1 MNTTHFPPLKKTLLQ
16 LLGPSIIFV
25 AISLNGGELLL
36 WPNLAANFSLKILW
50 AIPIVLALQ
59 FFVNIEI
66 ERYSL
71 VTGKST
77 EENLVGNVRWLAAL
91 FAFSVIISLVWPA
104 WMSTAGN
111 IITELIFSSETEETR
126 RNIGLIITIALLLLT
141 ITVFRSKKSYKII
154 ETISRYGLIVAL
166 SIIVLTVILNF
177 DATIFLEGLSGL
189 FAWGFI
195 PKDLP
200 RFDFLAA
207 LAYGGVAGVLNLAQ
221 SEWVIDKK
229 YGAAALPA
237 KKQGVID
244 FSTKESQSN
253 FKTWF
258 KTINQEHFLL
268 FFLAN
273 IISIFLLSYLGRILI
288 PAGQTDGF
296 GVLAGEIR
304 ALNNLIPYSGLL
316 FGISGTLLF
325 FMANIAILDAIGKL
339 MKSIIKP
346 LQKNSKKPTFKKLS
360 SNTISIISIFLGIG
374 ILILSLIFP
383 NFKQPFILLV
393 TSASLSAI
401 IMWLYPP
408 LLLKLNLKLPKETR
422 PSLLRIAALLLATSF
437 YGIVSIWALSSLL
450 PAWLVI
456 TGACIVTAY
465 QIYFFIK
472 K

>member
-1 MNTTHFPPLKKTLLQ
+1 MKKYTFPPLKKSLIQ

-50 AIPIVLALQ
+50 AIPIVLVLQ

-77 EENLVGNVRWLAAL
+77 EENLVGNIRWLAGL

-104 WMSTAGN
+104 WISTAGN
-111 IITELIFSSETEETR
+111 IITELLFSNEAEEAK
-126 RNIGLIITIALLLLT
+126 RNIGLIITIALLLLA
-141 ITVFRSKKSYKII
+141 IIVFKSKKSYKII
-154 ETISRYGLIVAL
+154 ETISRYGLIVAI
-166 SIIVLTVILNF
+166 SIIILTVILNF
-177 DATIFLEGLSGL
+177 DAAIFVEGLTGL

-195 PKDLP
+195 PADLP

-221 SEWVIDKK
+221 SEWIIDKK
-229 YGAAALPA
+229 YGAAELSKAQ
-237 KKQGVID
+237 KQHIN
-244 FSTKESQSN
+244 FESKESQNN
-253 FKTWF
+253 FKNWF
-258 KTINQEHFLL
+258 KIINQEHFLL
-268 FFLAN
+268 FFFAN
-273 IISIFLLSYLGRILI
+273 LFSIFLLSYLGRILI
-288 PAGQTDGF
+288 PLGQADGF
-296 GVLAGEIR
+296 GVLAGEIQV
-304 ALNNLIPYSGLL
+304 LNSKIPYTGLL

-325 FMANIAILDAIGKL
+325 TMANIAILDAIGKL
-339 MKSIIKP
+339 MKSIIAP
-346 LQKNSKKPTFKKLS
+346 FQKTSKKEWFKKITPS
-360 SNTISIISIFLGIG
+360 SISILSIILGVI
-374 ILILSLIFP
+374 ILALSLVFP

-408 LLLKLNLKLPKETR
+408 LLLKLNLKLPKQTR
-422 PSLLRIAALLLATSF
+422 PSKIRIIALITCTIF
-437 YGIVSIWALSSLL
+437 YGTVSIWALLSLL

-456 TGACIVTAY
+456 SGAVLVTGY
-465 QIYFFIK
+465 QLYYVVK